1 MFLQKKT
8 APKIVAGAM
17 LNFSYFNIFYFKIK
31 SFVSFRCVATRVY
44 PILPDGQR
52 GGVCSLLPWTI
63 IFCKLPNMKNI
74 LAIDIG
80 AGTMDVLCYDPE
92 EEMHYKAVVKS
103 PVRTMAETIIAT
115 AGNLLVSGVEMGGGP
130 VTAALKERA
139 QTADVKIS
147 SSAAA
152 TLHHDPARVNAMGI
166 EVISDETVG
175 TVVNDPGFTQ
185 VELQDIDERRIQKIV
200 EGFGLPFEFE
210 AVAVCAQDHGA
221 APAGVSHLEFRHNLF
236 KQRLDQRPY
245 PHTLMF
251 TKETLPNEFNRL
263 KAIAQAAARLP
274 TQKVYVM
281 DSGMAAILG
290 SSLDP
295 STRNKSTLMVLDVA
309 TSHTVGAV
317 LTDGMLQA
325 SFEYHTHDI
334 TLERL
339 ERLIKDL
346 PEGELSHSQILAEG
360 GHGAYLREAP
370 GRDAVETIVATG
382 PKRRLLSASRM
393 PITWGAPWGDNMM
406 TGCVGLL
413 EAMFRREKKSSLG
426 LF

>member
-1 MFLQKKT
+1 M
-8 APKIVAGAM
+8 
-17 LNFSYFNIFYFKIK
+17 IF
-31 SFVSFRCVATRVY
+31 
-44 PILPDGQR
+44 
-52 GGVCSLLPWTI
+52 
-63 IFCKLPNMKNI
+63 FCKLLNMKNI
-74 LAIDIG
+74 LTIDIG
-80 AGTMDVLCYDPE
+80 AGTMDLLCYDPQ

-103 PVRTMAETIIAT
+103 PVRTTAATIIDT
-115 AGNLLVSGVEMGGGP
+115 TGNLLISGAEMGGGP
-130 VTAALKERA
+130 VTAALIERA
-139 QTADVKIS
+139 KTADVKIS

-166 EVISDETVG
+166 AVISDETAG
-175 TVVNDPGFTQ
+175 TMVNAPGYTQ

-210 AVAVCAQDHGA
+210 AVAVCAQDHGR

-236 KQRLDQRPY
+236 KQRLDQHPC
-245 PHTLMF
+245 PHAMMF
-251 TKETLPNEFNRL
+251 TPETIPHEFNRL
-263 KAIAQAAARLP
+263 KSIALAAARLP
-274 TQKVYVM
+274 TRKVYVM

-317 LTDGMLQA
+317 LTNGVLQA

-339 ERLIKDL
+339 EQLLNDL
-346 PEGELSHSQILAEG
+346 PEGKLRHAQILAEG

-370 GRDAVETIVATG
+370 GRDAIEAIVATG
-382 PKRRLLSASRM
+382 PKRRLLAPSRM

-413 EAMFRREKKSSLG
+413 EAMFRLEKKSSLG